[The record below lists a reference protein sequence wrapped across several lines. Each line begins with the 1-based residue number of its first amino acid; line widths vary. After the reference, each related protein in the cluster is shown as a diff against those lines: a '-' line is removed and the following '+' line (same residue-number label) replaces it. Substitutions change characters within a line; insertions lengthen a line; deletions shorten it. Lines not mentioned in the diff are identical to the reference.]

1 MEQKRKTRSKTKEG
15 EVMGKKSCWVA
26 KRYRKGWK
34 LGLSIGSEI
43 KYLNYYLD
51 SEDDVKK
58 ALGLNIVFVHM
69 KDE

>member
-1 MEQKRKTRSKTKEG
+1 
-15 EVMGKKSCWVA
+15 MGKKSCWVA